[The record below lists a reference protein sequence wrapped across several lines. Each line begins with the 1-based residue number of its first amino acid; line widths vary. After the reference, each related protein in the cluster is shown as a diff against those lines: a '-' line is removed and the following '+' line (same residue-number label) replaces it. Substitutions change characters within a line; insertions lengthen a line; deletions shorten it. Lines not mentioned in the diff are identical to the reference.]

1 MGMRG
6 FLRAVLGAGLT
17 AGCSSPGVPPVEKAV
32 LELEIKEK
40 YTREGLEVLGVK
52 CSDDLSGK
60 AGDWLSCQVTAPHG
74 VVYPV
79 KVTITG
85 VKDRRLVYDIRIGGT
100 ETTRP

>member
-6 FLRAVLGAGLT
+6 FLRVVLGAGLT
-17 AGCSSPGVPPVEKAV
+17 AGCSSGAPSVDRGV
-32 LELEIKEK
+32 LEREVKEK
-40 YTREGLEVLGVK
+40 YTREGLKVLGVK

-60 AGDWLSCQVTAPHG
+60 PGDWLFCQVTAPHG

-85 VKDRRLVYDIRIGGT
+85 VKDRRLTYDIRIGGT
-100 ETTRP
+100 ETGPAR